1 MEACCPVPACLGL
14 CTHPP
19 LGDRNLCVHT
29 SDATWP
35 GNTLLMIPVFQGFW
49 RSAWRLSPGE
59 RPRVRGGLRV
69 PLASRAAR
77 TPATAPAAFAPR
89 GGDLLWDAP
98 TCRPVMPSEV
108 SGPVVTRRARGLRL
122 PRVSRR
128 LRRLTSAAH
137 QNRHGSFLLLVLS
150 LSGSVARKCHFL
162 PRPRRPPHW
171 ERSVPRRLFHY
182 ACVWSQPARDWAAT
196 ESQAPSFF
204 PRAL

>member
-1 MEACCPVPACLGL
+1 MAREHAPYDSCFSGLLEVSPAAQPWG
-14 CTHPP
+14 TPS
-19 LGDRNLCVHT
+19 R
-29 SDATWP
+29 
-35 GNTLLMIPVFQGFW
+35 
-49 RSAWRLSPGE
+49 AWRTAGPAGFKGGPSP
-59 RPRVRGGLRV
+59 P
-69 PLASRAAR
+69 
-77 TPATAPAAFAPR
+77 TAPAAFAPR

-128 LRRLTSAAH
+128 LHRLTSAAH

-182 ACVWSQPARDWAAT
+182 PYVWSQPARDWAAS